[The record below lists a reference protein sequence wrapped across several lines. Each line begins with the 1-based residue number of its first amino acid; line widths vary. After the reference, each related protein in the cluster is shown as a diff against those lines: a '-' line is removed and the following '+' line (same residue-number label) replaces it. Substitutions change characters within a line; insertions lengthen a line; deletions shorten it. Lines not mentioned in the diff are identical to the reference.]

1 MNHFPDEFFRH
12 CFIPWLQC
20 LSIDHV
26 QFFFSNLFTRITK
39 PSARNQLCT
48 YLCQNS
54 TCSWNDNELTLI
66 SHWLDSKDFYFSSD
80 LFEYLPEKCAISAPT
95 YPSSLLFAKVL
106 HKVLVKSSEHNQL
119 LSVEQRSALKEAIL
133 VNTTI
138 LSDILLDLLDWVSLV
153 FQMYSSILLVG
164 SIFLLSTDAGLL
176 PTVPQNDHKSR
187 VLDAVSA
194 HSFLVVS
201 SPFFV

>member
-1 MNHFPDEFFRH
+1 MASILRESDLKKVSQHCQSLIRPWLVDVSFNVSNDLYGVLVELINHFPDEFFRH

-20 LSIDHV
+20 VSIDHV

-80 LFEYLPEKCAISAPT
+80 LFEYLPNKCAVSAPN
-95 YPSSLLFAKVL
+95 YPSSLPFAKVL
-106 HKVLVKSSEHNQL
+106 HKVLVKSSEHDQI

-138 LSDILLDLLDWVSLV
+138 LSDILLDLLD
-153 FQMYSSILLVG
+153 
-164 SIFLLSTDAGLL
+164 
-176 PTVPQNDHKSR
+176 
-187 VLDAVSA
+187 
-194 HSFLVVS
+194 
-201 SPFFV
+201 